1 MSHQRQGLSANVSSD
16 SQVLHSAPF
25 ARGLKDVHMTLTSG
39 QFRTTNAIL
48 AGLPPEEF
56 SRLRPLLTR
65 MRLVPDQRLIESGQ
79 ATEHVFFIEEGI
91 ASLMAET
98 EDGSPGVQVA
108 MIGREG
114 LVGGLALLGGSASY
128 GCTVV
133 QVPGP
138 ALRITVAN
146 LLRCFEACPALRGA
160 CLQYVQALTRQVM
173 SNAVSNVRHTLAE
186 RCVRWLLMAHD
197 RMEEDDL
204 PVTHE
209 ALSAMLG
216 VRRSGVTV
224 ATTAL
229 QGAGLIRTRRGHI
242 RVLDRPGLEA
252 VVSGRTSQRC
262 TGDGSTP
269 AADGAGI
276 AMEAGT

>member
-1 MSHQRQGLSANVSSD
+1 MRVLSG
-16 SQVLHSAPF
+16 P
-25 ARGLKDVHMTLTSG
+25 
-39 QFRTTNAIL
+39 FRTTNTIL
-48 AGLPPEEF
+48 AALPQEEIGK
-56 SRLRPLLTR
+56 LRPYMTR
-65 MRLVPDQRLIESGQ
+65 MRLVPHQRLIESGQ

-91 ASLMAET
+91 ASLVAEP

-114 LVGGLALLGGSASY
+114 MVGGLALLGGAESY
-128 GCTVV
+128 ACTMV

-146 LLRCFEACPALRGA
+146 LLHCFEECPALRDA
-160 CLQYVQALTRQVM
+160 SLQYVQALTRQVM
-173 SNAVSNVRHTLAE
+173 STAASNARNTLAE

-224 ATTAL
+224 ATAAL
-229 QGAGLIRTRRGHI
+229 QEAGLIRTRRGHI

-252 VVSGRTSQRC
+252 VAAGRTIRRH
-262 TGDGSTP
+262 TP
-269 AADGAGI
+269 ARAATDDTGVGMGAG
-276 AMEAGT
+276 A